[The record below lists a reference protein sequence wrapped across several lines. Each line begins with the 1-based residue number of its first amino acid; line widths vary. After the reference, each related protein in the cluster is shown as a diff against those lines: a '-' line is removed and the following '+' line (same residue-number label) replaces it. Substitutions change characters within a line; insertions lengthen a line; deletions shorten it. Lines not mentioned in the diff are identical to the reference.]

1 MRLPKFCFHC
11 GVIRHGKGGCFSLQN
26 RSKPRKEMDY
36 PYGQWLRVSFP
47 VRKGN
52 SVEPQWRK
60 REDSGKK
67 VGQGDGTQSCYS
79 EENDIWKMDGNAGG
93 GGCSSSHGVLS
104 TGDISSK
111 SKELK
116 LVDQRHGVDLLRP
129 EESTAP
135 GRLRESKEEGHISR

>member
-1 MRLPKFCFHC
+1 
-11 GVIRHGKGGCFSLQN
+11 
-26 RSKPRKEMDY
+26 
-36 PYGQWLRVSFP
+36 
-47 VRKGN
+47 
-52 SVEPQWRK
+52 
-60 REDSGKK
+60 
-67 VGQGDGTQSCYS
+67 
-79 EENDIWKMDGNAGG
+79 MDGNAGG